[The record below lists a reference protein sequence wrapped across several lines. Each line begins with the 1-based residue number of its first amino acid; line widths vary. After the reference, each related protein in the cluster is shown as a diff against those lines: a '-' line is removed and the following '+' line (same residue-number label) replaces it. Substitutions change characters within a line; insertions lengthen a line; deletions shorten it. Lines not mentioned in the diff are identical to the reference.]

1 MVQETGIFSF
11 IEEQTRNDKVAVST
25 SSVTIS
31 DSRNAANPRKNI
43 VIRNT
48 SPNAADIITIN
59 IGFSTAVSSFG
70 IVLNQ
75 NEAFSDSSES
85 GYQCA
90 QGTISAVCATVNG
103 QLSIYER

>member
-1 MVQETGIFSF
+1 MEQEGIFTF
-11 IEEQTRNDKVAVST
+11 IEEQTRNDKLAVTAT
-25 SSVTIS
+25 SVIVS
-31 DSRNAANPRKNI
+31 DSRNAVNPRKNI

-59 IGFSTAVSSFG
+59 IGFSTATSSFG

-90 QGTISAVCATVNG
+90 QGTISAVCATANG